1 MIRYILKLLLCL
13 IYKVNL
19 TTDMYVQDKTVFTG
33 FGTVLVL
40 RWRSWSVSPIDRGN
54 YCSFTFSILSRFYN
68 YVSGTH
74 IFKESEEECF
84 AVYKS

>member
-33 FGTVLVL
+33 FGTGLGQANAAGKAVEAVG
-40 RWRSWSVSPIDRGN
+40 RQPEAGGAIRSTMIMGQ
-54 YCSFTFSILSRFYN
+54 
-68 YVSGTH
+68 
-74 IFKESEEECF
+74 
-84 AVYKS
+84 AVAETTAFRLQTYKLLF